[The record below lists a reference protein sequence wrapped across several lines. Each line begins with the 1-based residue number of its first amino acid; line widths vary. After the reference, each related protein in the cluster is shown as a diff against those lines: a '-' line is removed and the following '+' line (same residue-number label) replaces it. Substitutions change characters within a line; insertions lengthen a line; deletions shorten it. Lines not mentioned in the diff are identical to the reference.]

1 MRLFVALEIPAS
13 VREDLAE
20 LIREMKAIA
29 PKAKWVR
36 PANLHITLKFIGHI
50 ALEKLDA
57 INASLETVRSG
68 AAVTIEFRGL
78 GFFPNEKRA
87 RVLWAGVEASAN
99 LTVLAG
105 DVDRALTTVGF
116 AAETREFKPHL
127 TLARFDSTGIPPP
140 LSKVVERNDTRSF
153 GTLRAGTFHLIQSK
167 LKPTGAEYTTL
178 RSFPFAAEA

>member
-1 MRLFVALEIPAS
+1 
-13 VREDLAE
+13 
-20 LIREMKAIA
+20 MKAIA

-36 PANLHITLKFIGHI
+36 PGNLHITLKFIGHI
-50 ALEKLDA
+50 APEKLDA

-68 AAVTIEFRGL
+68 AVVAIEFRGL

-87 RVLWAGVEASAN
+87 RVLWTGVEASAN

-127 TLARFDSTGIPPP
+127 TLAR
-140 LSKVVERNDTRSF
+140 
-153 GTLRAGTFHLIQSK
+153 
-167 LKPTGAEYTTL
+167 
-178 RSFPFAAEA
+178 